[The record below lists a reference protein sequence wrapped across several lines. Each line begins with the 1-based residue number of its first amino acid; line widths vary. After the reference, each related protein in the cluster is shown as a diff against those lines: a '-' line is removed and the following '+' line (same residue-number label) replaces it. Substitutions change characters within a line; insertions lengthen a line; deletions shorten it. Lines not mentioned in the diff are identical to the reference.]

1 MNTESRNNENRRL
14 YRRMTMG
21 AVGFLAIIVFLLF
34 TEHQAHVLG
43 FLPWLLLLACCALH
57 FLMPGGHG
65 GHGGHGGDGEGTDTP
80 TTRGGHRHE

>member
-1 MNTESRNNENRRL
+1 MNTQSHNDENRRL
-14 YRRMTMG
+14 YRRMTLG
-21 AVGFLAIIVFLLF
+21 AAGFLAVIVFLLF

-65 GHGGHGGDGEGTDTP
+65 GHGEQGQGPDDTS
-80 TTRGGHRHE
+80 RGGHRHG